1 MSETSSTSAR
11 SSGLVARAFLFTRTR
26 PLIAIALHLVA
37 CVVTAGAAKDFLL
50 GASLRDAAVAQA
62 IMASCIPGIIAA
74 QCVQPASRDREL
86 CCHTVPPEGCG
97 SHWPCGSS
105 CCPWRAESSPRST
118 VPRGWSP
125 YSTAATYC
133 SSPRSPCSAR
143 RCCPGQPPGHRQ
155 PSTAWPAG
163 SWARWTSLAR
173 LNRGPWSTCRTGTDR
188 HSSSPPFSRL
198 QHSSLLVIAA
208 PEVDHG

>member
-37 CVVTAGAAKDFLL
+37 CVFTAGAAKDFLL

-86 CCHTVPPEGCG
+86 C
-97 SHWPCGSS
+97 WPHRTTGRLRLALALWLVLLPVACRVIASLHGSS
-105 CCPWRAESSPRST
+105 WLVTMLYCRNVLLLTAVSLLSAQVLPGSAAWAPSTIYSLACWFLGTMDLAGTAEPWALVNMPYWHRPTLVLTALLT
-118 VPRGWSP
+118 VAALVLARHRCPRG
-125 YSTAATYC
+125 
-133 SSPRSPCSAR
+133 
-143 RCCPGQPPGHRQ
+143 
-155 PSTAWPAG
+155 
-163 SWARWTSLAR
+163 
-173 LNRGPWSTCRTGTDR
+173 
-188 HSSSPPFSRL
+188 
-198 QHSSLLVIAA
+198 
-208 PEVDHG
+208 

>member
-86 CCHTVPPEGCG
+86 C
-97 SHWPCGSS
+97 WPHRTTGRLRLALALWLVLLPVACRVITSLHGSS
-105 CCPWRAESSPRST
+105 WLVTMLYCRN
-118 VPRGWSP
+118 VLLL
-125 YSTAATYC
+125 TAV
-133 SSPRSPCSAR
+133 SLLSAQVL
-143 RCCPGQPPGHRQ
+143 PGSAAWA
-155 PSTAWPAG
+155 PSTIYRPAG

-173 LNRGPWSTCRTGTDR
+173 LNRGPWSTCPTGTDR
-188 HSSSPPFSRL
+188 HSSSPPCSRL